1 MKSSPGVPHA
11 TCGTQRGLSASPSP
25 PRTSGS
31 GWASSRRPS
40 SRCGASA
47 GSSLPTWCAFL
58 AKRPGE
64 RRGTG
69 AASTARPGRRR
80 HGAGAGDGVKPRS
93 RESELKAAIVRA
105 NLPPRDL
112 KVYLVLMERAE
123 WNTARITVKF
133 QPRSLEELARWC
145 HMSVANVKRSLNHL
159 QRHGWVERYRHLTDK
174 GIGGRRHPTHYQLE
188 HGRDCDCRTQK
199 GAQPE
204 PVSGE
209 KGAQKCTIKGLKSE
223 DIAAGQAP
231 VSAKSVRERG
241 GGRESRALRD
251 LLPALGPLPSVAR
264 RDQPPRLR
272 SGIPATAACQV
283 PVARGLL
290 RCRGKQ
296 VIARAGRVSKSPGMR
311 IGAL

>member
-1 MKSSPGVPHA
+1 
-11 TCGTQRGLSASPSP
+11 
-25 PRTSGS
+25 
-31 GWASSRRPS
+31 
-40 SRCGASA
+40 
-47 GSSLPTWCAFL
+47 
-58 AKRPGE
+58 
-64 RRGTG
+64 
-69 AASTARPGRRR
+69 
-80 HGAGAGDGVKPRS
+80 VKPRS

-231 VSAKSVRERG
+231 VSAKSVREEGEGERAALC
-241 GGRESRALRD
+241 EICSRPLDPYLASLGETSHLACD
-251 LLPALGPLPSVAR
+251 PAYQQRQHVRFQWPEGSY
-264 RDQPPRLR
+264 
-272 SGIPATAACQV
+272 
-283 PVARGLL
+283 
-290 RCRGKQ
+290 
-296 VIARAGRVSKSPGMR
+296 
-311 IGAL
+311 GAEANK